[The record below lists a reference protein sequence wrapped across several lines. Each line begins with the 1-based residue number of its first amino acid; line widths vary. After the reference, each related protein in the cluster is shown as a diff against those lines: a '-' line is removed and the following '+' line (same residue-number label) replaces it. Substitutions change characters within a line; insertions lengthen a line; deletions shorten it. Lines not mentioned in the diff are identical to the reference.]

1 MGIQILEVLS
11 NIVISLFSSQLYDG
25 KISILEKKRLEDFQK
40 EITDWAREY
49 IIRHDGTV
57 LTSSDFEIFLSQYNL
72 IENIFSH
79 ISESSD
85 GISKGEFIKNQINLF
100 HRAQA
105 HPENNRIDTD
115 DILREFMTCLYD
127 RIDKF
132 FLENLSQNG
141 KYLACK
147 FEKKDAVI
155 LEKLNE
161 NNKQTNEKFDTV
173 IQYLK
178 NGSKIHDSEL
188 VFSIFQKIS
197 SGLLTGKVDEV
208 LDIWPLLV
216 GKSNDLENGIAYLL
230 NLFSEKTPIYVNF
243 YDIQNNVEDNR
254 IYEYVCRISIYVNMW
269 RNNNNEIKKVS
280 NRISELGHIAQSLL
294 DKRQEDFYVLEKSE
308 RKDMPNYTYNILNN
322 YPTEQWLVNRICLL
336 NISNSSF
343 IRTSDIIKQLIEV
356 PDNIIDEIIILR
368 SEILEACSATNHDLA
383 EKVYNDVYRL
393 IEITNYISKDIKIA
407 IFEILLRSALMIS
420 IKKAKEASKIVPD
433 DIKKAK
439 GIELLLLQVKL
450 EIGTLDFD
458 ELIKVCM
465 KHEEYWLFN
474 NYVIKNINKDSLE
487 MKKLIEKYR
496 FVIDLDPSIFLIYV
510 QLVKKYDGHD
520 NAVEL
525 LNEHKQ
531 SYGEILEFLIESLRI
546 EFDEKK
552 LDSIVME
559 YKNGNLKCIFSDG
572 LLELIKVMC
581 HYKKYKNI
589 LEIIDKKEIMGN
601 ITNEL
606 LKYKAIAL
614 YNTNHEIESLSVFT
628 KLFEDGNHSE
638 EIVYYIL
645 ALSCNNRRE
654 VPFEVLMCA
663 EQSENPQI
671 LMLAANVFVIE
682 NNVEKA
688 FKMNLKAMLRTTDYQ
703 SEAFNQYIGIEISK
717 NQFEKTIINVTDIDT
732 VVQLLDLNDETKKS
746 TYAIHSLNLLPE
758 EPYVW
763 GNATH
768 IYKET
773 AIMYG
778 LLRKKKGD
786 TVVIDSHSYKI
797 EEILPLKVYFFRF
810 SMEKVVANGKAKML
824 SVPTTENDRIDVQ
837 KFVQVLKEEI
847 GDNENQYVWLE
858 QYMDLNK
865 LPVPFFFCKNFVRA
879 TYFQLVSLMLVDKT
893 ILYRESVD
901 NIPQQYGNYIFLYA
915 ALVILYKLGWSYSSD
930 KSKYAIPSTMKKEI
944 FAEVEEI
951 IRENTK
957 DHVTF
962 MEVRNEQLYFVE
974 STENE
979 KDQSMKEAVEFKRY
993 SEKYTTLDNDSD
1005 LHLDNDS
1012 HSIIKEMLGISD
1024 YDSIII
1030 AKNNG
1035 RILVTAEEIVSRIC
1049 HMPEINVPTNG
1060 IANFLAKETNDID
1073 KLLMYVRKMVEYKC
1087 TVPFTIHTINR
1098 ILDFFEEAN
1107 QEEKK
1112 SIIEQWSEILQLPIE
1127 DEQYKSVMIAC
1138 IQNCLAYLNSEEDRL
1153 TPIGKSLLFFWLK
1166 YTRQKILVNRNENG
1180 EFITQIVKEE

>member
-1 MGIQILEVLS
+1 
-11 NIVISLFSSQLYDG
+11 
-25 KISILEKKRLEDFQK
+25 
-40 EITDWAREY
+40 
-49 IIRHDGTV
+49 
-57 LTSSDFEIFLSQYNL
+57 
-72 IENIFSH
+72 
-79 ISESSD
+79 
-85 GISKGEFIKNQINLF
+85 
-100 HRAQA
+100 
-105 HPENNRIDTD
+105 
-115 DILREFMTCLYD
+115 
-127 RIDKF
+127 
-132 FLENLSQNG
+132 
-141 KYLACK
+141 
-147 FEKKDAVI
+147 
-155 LEKLNE
+155 
-161 NNKQTNEKFDTV
+161 
-173 IQYLK
+173 
-178 NGSKIHDSEL
+178 
-188 VFSIFQKIS
+188 
-197 SGLLTGKVDEV
+197 
-208 LDIWPLLV
+208 
-216 GKSNDLENGIAYLL
+216 
-230 NLFSEKTPIYVNF
+230 
-243 YDIQNNVEDNR
+243 
-254 IYEYVCRISIYVNMW
+254 
-269 RNNNNEIKKVS
+269 
-280 NRISELGHIAQSLL
+280 
-294 DKRQEDFYVLEKSE
+294 
-308 RKDMPNYTYNILNN
+308 
-322 YPTEQWLVNRICLL
+322 
-336 NISNSSF
+336 
-343 IRTSDIIKQLIEV
+343 
-356 PDNIIDEIIILR
+356 
-368 SEILEACSATNHDLA
+368 
-383 EKVYNDVYRL
+383 
-393 IEITNYISKDIKIA
+393 
-407 IFEILLRSALMIS
+407 
-420 IKKAKEASKIVPD
+420 
-433 DIKKAK
+433 
-439 GIELLLLQVKL
+439 
-450 EIGTLDFD
+450 
-458 ELIKVCM
+458 
-465 KHEEYWLFN
+465 
-474 NYVIKNINKDSLE
+474 
-487 MKKLIEKYR
+487 
-496 FVIDLDPSIFLIYV
+496 
-510 QLVKKYDGHD
+510 
-520 NAVEL
+520 
-525 LNEHKQ
+525 
-531 SYGEILEFLIESLRI
+531 
-546 EFDEKK
+546 
-552 LDSIVME
+552 
-559 YKNGNLKCIFSDG
+559 
-572 LLELIKVMC
+572 
-581 HYKKYKNI
+581 
-589 LEIIDKKEIMGN
+589 
-601 ITNEL
+601 
-606 LKYKAIAL
+606 
-614 YNTNHEIESLSVFT
+614 
-628 KLFEDGNHSE
+628 
-638 EIVYYIL
+638 
-645 ALSCNNRRE
+645 
-654 VPFEVLMCA
+654 
-663 EQSENPQI
+663 
-671 LMLAANVFVIE
+671 
-682 NNVEKA
+682 
-688 FKMNLKAMLRTTDYQ
+688 MNLKAMLRTTDYQ
-703 SEAFNQYIGIEISK
+703 SEAFNQYIGIEISE

-901 NIPQQYGNYIFLYA
+901 NIPQQYGNYIFSYA

-1035 RILVTAEEIVSRIC
+1035 RILVTAEEIVSKIC

>member
-1 MGIQILEVLS
+1 MGIINLIES
-11 NIVISLFSSQLYDG
+11 IIINLFSSQLYDG
-25 KISILEKKRLEDFQK
+25 KMTFCERIRLKYFRKKLLKWIRK
-40 EITDWAREY
+40 Y
-49 IIRHDGTV
+49 IIQHDGTV
-57 LTSSDFEIFLSQYNL
+57 LTTGDFEIFLQYHQP
-72 IENIFSH
+72 IENIFKQ
-79 ISESSD
+79 ISSGTGVVSKEMFINEQVELFYRVQNHKEKNGSD
-85 GISKGEFIKNQINLF
+85 TG
-100 HRAQA
+100 
-105 HPENNRIDTD
+105 
-115 DILREFMTCLYD
+115 DILKGFFMHVYD
-127 RIDKF
+127 EIDLF
-132 FLENLSQNG
+132 FVKNLSQNE
-141 KYLACK
+141 KYIIARTNMGNQQIIDTL
-147 FEKKDAVI
+147 KKSKKEIHNDLTDIKKV
-155 LEKLNE
+155 LQE
-161 NNKQTNEKFDTV
+161 NLQICDP
-173 IQYLK
+173 
-178 NGSKIHDSEL
+178 EL
-188 VFSIFQKIS
+188 VWSIYQSISSLILNGKIS
-197 SGLLTGKVDEV
+197 EV
-208 LDIWPLLV
+208 LQIYPLLM
-216 GKSNDLENGIAYLL
+216 GKSKDLESSISYLL
-230 NLFSEKTPIYVNF
+230 SLFSDNNSF
-243 YDIQNNVEDNR
+243 YTDFCTIQNDIIDNR
-254 IYEYVCRISIYVNMW
+254 IYDHICRISIYINKW
-269 RNNNNEIKKVS
+269 RNKNVNLNKVS
-280 NRISELGHIAQSLL
+280 SRNLDLKHIVQSLL
-294 DKRQEDFYVLEKSE
+294 DGKQDDFYTIEKSE
-308 RKDMPNYTYNILNN
+308 KDGITCFMYNVGNN
-322 YPTEQWLVNRICLL
+322 YPNEQWLVNRICLL
-336 NISNSSF
+336 DIVKQPLFNIPEN
-343 IRTSDIIKQLIEV
+343 IKQLIE
-356 PDNIIDEIIILR
+356 DSNNIVDKLIFLETRITELYNRLEID
-368 SEILEACSATNHDLA
+368 SKLA
-383 EKVYNDVYRL
+383 NELYNDAYELVK
-393 IEITNYISKDIKIA
+393 ISEYLAKDIKVI
-407 IFEILLRSALMIS
+407 IYEMLLRSARIVSIEQAEKASEMIPKNLQEVKN
-420 IKKAKEASKIVPD
+420 IQF
-433 DIKKAK
+433 
-439 GIELLLLQVKL
+439 LLIQVKI
-450 EIGTLDFD
+450 EKNTIDCD
-458 ELIKVCM
+458 EVINICM
-465 KHEEYWLFN
+465 KHGEYWLFS
-474 NYVIKNINKDSLE
+474 NYLIEHVDNHPLE
-487 MKKLIEKYR
+487 MKRLIEKYK
-496 FVIDLDPSIFLIYV
+496 FIIELEPHVFLIYV
-510 QLVKKYDGHD
+510 YLVNKLDGQRMALELFNEYKKKYGEF
-520 NAVEL
+520 VEFWI
-525 LNEHKQ
+525 NK
-531 SYGEILEFLIESLRI
+531 LRI
-546 EFDEKK
+546 KFIDEEFD
-552 LDSIVME
+552 IMITE
-559 YKNGNLKCIFSDG
+559 YKKGNLKYLTNEGSV
-572 LLELIKVMC
+572 ELVKFLIQNKL
-581 HYKKYKNI
+581 YENA
-589 LEIIDKKEIMGN
+589 LEIINKHEITGN
-601 ITNEL
+601 IRHDFFRL
-606 LKYKAIAL
+606 KAIAL

-638 EIVYYIL
+638 GIVYYIL

-703 SEAFNQYIGIEISK
+703 SDVFNQYIGIEISE
-717 NQFEKTIINVTDIDT
+717 NQFEKTIINSTDIDT

-746 TYAIHSLNLLPE
+746 MYAIHSLDLLPE

-763 GNATH
+763 GNAIH

-786 TVVIDSHSYKI
+786 IVVIDSHSYKI
-797 EEILPLKVYFFRF
+797 EEILPLKAYFFRF
-810 SMEKVVANGKAKML
+810 SMEKVVANGKAKMV
-824 SVPTTENDRIDVQ
+824 SVPTTKNDRIDVQ

-858 QYMDLNK
+858 QYKDLNK

-901 NIPQQYGNYIFLYA
+901 NIPQQYGNYIFSYA